1 MIITSKDQVDRY
13 KNISK
18 NLDQA
23 LDYIQKTKLEDFVDG
38 ESKEVCDGVKYSVF
52 DYQASNGQPG
62 DMFEQHHEWFDIHL
76 IVKGAEQMAVT
87 SKDLVTTTQP
97 YDPDKDCAL
106 FVGQPKVV
114 VTLHSGDMLIAFP
127 EDIHQPGIELNDDV
141 IRKAMIK
148 VKVDF

>member
-52 DYQASNGQPG
+52 DYQASNG
-62 DMFEQHHEWFDIHL
+62 
-76 IVKGAEQMAVT
+76 
-87 SKDLVTTTQP
+87 
-97 YDPDKDCAL
+97 
-106 FVGQPKVV
+106 
-114 VTLHSGDMLIAFP
+114 
-127 EDIHQPGIELNDDV
+127 
-141 IRKAMIK
+141 
-148 VKVDF
+148 